1 MTTRSSYE
9 PLLNGRL
16 GQMLKA
22 SGLDV
27 KIEEKQPGAT
37 KQIDLEVTLGEI
49 VVAVEGE
56 SSRRR
61 AIVDA
66 QKRLDQADLG
76 LVAIHEAVGVCYPRG
91 LRTDSFDENTAI
103 EWAVLPDT
111 TFVKGTVTSLAATI
125 RQIPAGRGD
134 PDRIAKRLDMALKR
148 AANWLSGDDKKLLAR
163 AMNLPVAQT
172 VNGKRRDRTEAATVR
187 ALLVIVAAAMFHA
200 KLDRTLPSAPT
211 MDARSGR
218 EFDYPWPPMR
228 LSTCRKQDNIAD
240 ALDDAWSTI
249 LALDYRPVFEAGCRA
264 VATPADSENWR
275 KCLKLVTAEAQ
286 EAAASAAAAGHDL
299 LGRIFHR
306 LLDTARYD
314 GSYYTGTSSA
324 VLLAGL
330 AIGPAELPGD
340 IDEFRVIDPACGT
353 GTLLMAVAERLRELR
368 PSGRDIDAAM
378 LIEDVIWGLDV
389 NVTACHMAA
398 TTLGLLSPSTA
409 FKRMNIHLMRFGKV
423 GRVQA
428 SKRRASRPDVRVG
441 SLELLDEPNAAAQKQ
456 RLGGAIWSPGEHF
469 DTQVAVRIPANSFDL
484 VIMNPP
490 FTRDSLR
497 HDQFEPAVEQAM
509 KARERHLMSSR
520 HGHGS
525 SSGTM
530 FMDLGE
536 HLTGLRDGATLAL
549 VLPRATAAAPSA
561 RQVREMLGQWF
572 HIEWVVHSHDPSREH
587 FSENTNISEMLVVA
601 RRHPDPP
608 NAPATR
614 FLCLRK
620 NPATAAQAAA
630 ILEPMRSGQ
639 LASEWGAISS
649 WPASRM
655 ATGDWQP
662 LCFHSPHLAD
672 LYEKFSSGALGNV
685 RPLSEIADVGP
696 AGQRIR
702 DAFTNEQHAD
712 QAARRALWHN
722 DTEKHQKL
730 LSEPDVYMHAKP
742 PSEQK
747 YNPKMADRYWKQRGC
762 LFVAVSPRLNTLSV
776 VATCTPSAVLG
787 SGWVVVRPH
796 GADPTNS
803 GLSHE
808 DKALAVWLN
817 STMGVVMI
825 LGAASPKVLSR
836 PNLSLDA
843 MRGLPIPALESDHIT
858 ALADVFDSH
867 ADASLLRLRDIE
879 IDRVRQSLDGA
890 VESVLGNRVGDLSVT
905 RHELAA
911 EPSVVG
917 H

>member
-37 KQIDLEVTLGEI
+37 KQIDVEVTLGEI

-56 SSRRR
+56 RSRRR

-66 QKRLDQADLG
+66 QERLDQADLG
-76 LVAIHEAVGVCYPRG
+76 LVVVHEAVGVCYPPG
-91 LRTDSFDENTAI
+91 LRTDSFDENTVV
-103 EWAVLPDT
+103 EWVVLPDT

-134 PDRIAKRLDMALKR
+134 PDRIAKRLERALKR

-172 VNGKRRDRTEAATVR
+172 VNRKRIDRTEAATVR

-200 KLDRTLPSAPT
+200 KLDRTLPPAPT
-211 MDARSGR
+211 RDARTGGD
-218 EFDYPWPPMR
+218 FNYPWPPMR
-228 LSTCRKQDNIAD
+228 LSACRRQDNIAD

-249 LALDYRPVFEAGCRA
+249 LALDYRPVFEAGRRA

-275 KCLKLVTAEAQ
+275 KCLRLVTSEAQ
-286 EAAASAAAAGHDL
+286 DAAASAAAAGHDL

-314 GSYYTGTSSA
+314 GSYYTGASSA

-330 AIGPAELPGD
+330 AIGAADLPED
-340 IDEFRVIDPACGT
+340 IDDFKVIDPACGT

-368 PSGRDIDAAM
+368 PSGRDLEAAT
-378 LIEDVIWGLDV
+378 LIENVIWGLDV

-409 FKRMNIHLMRFGKV
+409 FTKMNIHLMRFGKV

-428 SKRRASRPDVRVG
+428 SRRRASRPDVRVG
-441 SLELLDEPNAAAQKQ
+441 SLELLDEPDAAAARQ

-469 DTQVAVRIPANSFDL
+469 DSQAAVGIPPNSFDL

-509 KARERHLMSSR
+509 KAREKDLMSSR

-536 HLTGLRDGATLAL
+536 HLTGLQDGATLAL

-630 ILEPMRSGQ
+630 ILEPIRNGQ
-639 LASEWGAISS
+639 PASEWGAISS

-655 ATGDWQP
+655 AIGDWQS

-672 LYEKFSSGALGNV
+672 IYEKFSSGALGDV
-685 RPLSEIADVGP
+685 RPLKEFADVGP

-702 DAFTNEQHAD
+702 DAFANEQYAD

-722 DTEKHQKL
+722 DTEKHQRL
-730 LSEPDVYMHAKP
+730 LSDPDVYIHAKP
-742 PSEQK
+742 PSEQQ
-747 YNPKMADRYWKQRGC
+747 YNPAMADRYWKQRGC
-762 LFVAVSPRLNTLSV
+762 LFLAVSPRLNTLAIM
-776 VATCTPSAVLG
+776 ATCTPSAVLG
-787 SGWVVVRPH
+787 SGWVVIRPH
-796 GADPTNS
+796 GTDPTNS
-803 GLSHE
+803 GPSLE

-817 STMGVVMI
+817 STLGVVTI
-825 LGAASPKVLSR
+825 LGGASPKVLSR

-843 MRGLPIPALESDHIT
+843 MRSLPIPVLESDHMT
-858 ALADVFDSH
+858 ALADVFDQH
-867 ADASLLRLRDIE
+867 ADTPLLRLQDIE
-879 IDRVRQSLDGA
+879 TDHVRRSLDDA
-890 VESVLGNRVGDLSVT
+890 VESVVGNRVGDLSVT
-905 RHELAA
+905 RQELAA
-911 EPSVVG
+911 EPSIVG
-917 H
+917 Q